1 MLDGLIPTNGQCPS
15 VQFKETEYSHEK
27 NRYDIVWIMQD
38 GAIIEKR
45 SMHCPI
51 LDDHRVDKGDPDLEV
66 EPLQYSWWWSV
77 IGRWVGVF
85 GGFTG
90 AGANT
95 RR

>member
-1 MLDGLIPTNGQCPS
+1 
-15 VQFKETEYSHEK
+15 
-27 NRYDIVWIMQD
+27 MQD

-85 GGFTG
+85 AGFNG
-90 AGANT
+90 A
-95 RR
+95 